1 MKPSYLK
8 TGLYTITTT
17 ALLFCST
24 QNHAQQYYKWVD
36 ANGSTHY
43 TTTPPPKGAK
53 RLNKVSTYGGNQ
65 PTQAPATTANQA
77 TQQQTQ
83 NAAQHVSQVANVA
96 VEAAATTSPPAQ
108 APSAPSHSDR

>member
-8 TGLYTITTT
+8 TGLYTITTI

-65 PTQAPATTANQA
+65 PTQAPA
-77 TQQQTQ
+77 QQQIRLHNSKPRMQ
-83 NAAQHVSQVANVA
+83 GNRRQM
-96 VEAAATTSPPAQ
+96 
-108 APSAPSHSDR
+108 

>member
-8 TGLYTITTT
+8 TGLYTVATT

-53 RLNKVSTYGGNQ
+53 RLNKVSTYGSQ
-65 PTQAPATTANQA
+65 PSSDQKPASTSK
-77 TQQQTQ
+77 Q
-83 NAAQHVSQVANVA
+83 NSRDRAQEAAKAAQEIA
-96 VEAAATTSPPAQ
+96 EAAQ
-108 APSAPSHSDR
+108 APSTPAASAPR

>member
-8 TGLYTITTT
+8 TGLYTIATT

-77 TQQQTQ
+77 PQQ
-83 NAAQHVSQVANVA
+83 AQDTMQHASQAANVA
-96 VEAAATTSPPAQ
+96 AEANARTPPPAQ

>member
-8 TGLYTITTT
+8 TGLYTIATT

-53 RLNKVSTYGGNQ
+53 RLKKVSTYGGNQ
-65 PTQAPATTANQA
+65 PTQVPATTANQA

-83 NAAQHVSQVANVA
+83 NAGQQAPDVA
-96 VEAAATTSPPAQ
+96 VETATRTSPPAQ

>member
-8 TGLYTITTT
+8 TGLYTIATT

-43 TTTPPPKGAK
+43 TTPPPKGAK
-53 RLNKVSTYGGNQ
+53 RLKKFQ
-65 PTQAPATTANQA
+65 PMVEISRHKHQP
-77 TQQQTQ
+77 QQQIRLHNSKTQ
-83 NAAQHVSQVANVA
+83 NAGQQAADVA
-96 VEAAATTSPPAQ
+96 VETATRTSPPAQ

>member
-8 TGLYTITTT
+8 TGLYTIATI

-77 TQQQTQ
+77 TQQAQ

>member
-8 TGLYTITTT
+8 TGLYTIATT

-43 TTTPPPKGAK
+43 NTTPPPKGAK
-53 RLNKVSTYGGNQ
+53 RLDKISTYDSSVYSPPEKKHTNDAQ
-65 PTQAPATTANQA
+65 IPQH
-77 TQQQTQ
+77 
-83 NAAQHVSQVANVA
+83 AAQQ
-96 VEAAATTSPPAQ
+96 AACIVQ
-108 APSAPSHSDR
+108 